1 MARPT
6 LLTNPP
12 RLPLIAPSI
21 LAADFTR
28 LGEQCR
34 AVLAGGA
41 ELLHLDVMD
50 GHFVP
55 NLTMGPAV
63 CASIHRA
70 MPEAFLDVHLMV
82 TDPASMID
90 PFAEAGASNIT
101 FHVEAEGDPAEL
113 ANAIHQRDMT
123 AGLAISPPTEARELE
138 PYLEHVDLVLIM
150 TVHPGF
156 AGQLFMEGMLD
167 KARHVKPKLRADQ
180 RLQVDG
186 GVSPNTAPACRD
198 AGCDVLVAAS
208 AIYGADDSAAVIAS
222 LRGASP
228 SQSSD
233 GSRVATGS

>member
-1 MARPT
+1 LSAQPAAGPHVHRPVQ
-6 LLTNPP
+6 
-12 RLPLIAPSI
+12 RIK
-21 LAADFTR
+21 AA
-28 LGEQCR
+28 GCK
-34 AVLAGGA
+34 
-41 ELLHLDVMD
+41 
-50 GHFVP
+50 
-55 NLTMGPAV
+55 
-63 CASIHRA
+63 
-70 MPEAFLDVHLMV
+70 
-82 TDPASMID
+82 
-90 PFAEAGASNIT
+90 
-101 FHVEAEGDPAEL
+101 
-113 ANAIHQRDMT
+113 
-123 AGLAISPPTEARELE
+123 AGLSLNPATPVSVLDHLLE
-138 PYLEHVDLVLIM
+138 DIDLVLIM

-233 GSRVATGS
+233 GSRVATGR